1 MPGID
6 PLGVSPFFSI
16 TGSNQIKK
24 NEKKDSKD
32 IKKTGF
38 SRFLD
43 NANLEEGE
51 EVSFE
56 NDISLPPELRK
67 KSIDE
72 ILQYLVDSV
81 YSAGDTLKN
90 NPTMDDF
97 KDYRN
102 KLSQFMTF
110 VVKHSYSVETT
121 QRRKT
126 RRNMNPA
133 PHVMI
138 ETINAKLDELA
149 AGILFNQTE
158 QIQILAKIDEINGL
172 VVNLLS

>member
-1 MPGID
+1 MPGMD
-6 PLGVSPFFSI
+6 PLGVSPFLS
-16 TGSNQIKK
+16 TAGNNQIKK
-24 NEKKDSKD
+24 SDKKDSKD

-38 SRFLD
+38 SRYLE
-43 NANLEEGE
+43 NTNLEEG

-67 KSIDE
+67 KSIDD

-81 YSAGDTLKN
+81 YSSGDTLKN
-90 NPTMDDF
+90 NPTMEDF

-110 VVKHSYSVETT
+110 VVKHSYTVETT

-158 QIQILAKIDEINGL
+158 QIKILAKIDEINGL